1 MSDTQEASPTLNE
14 CVQEVEGVFPSDASL
29 QDAIGRLTRAG
40 FDRAALSL
48 PAANPHP
55 SNATPSAGAAD
66 PTTEDDQRQTRTL
79 GSSMAATAAAFI
91 GAGVTVATGGAAL
104 AAVAVAAGAGVAAG
118 GAFSAAHM
126 AAEGVAQDER
136 DNAAAAGQL
145 VLAAT
150 AKDPDAV
157 LKATMAMQA
166 AGASRVITVTRDGG
180 ALRA

>member
-1 MSDTQEASPTLNE
+1 
-14 CVQEVEGVFPSDASL
+14 
-29 QDAIGRLTRAG
+29 
-40 FDRAALSL
+40 
-48 PAANPHP
+48 
-55 SNATPSAGAAD
+55 
-66 PTTEDDQRQTRTL
+66 
-79 GSSMAATAAAFI
+79 
-91 GAGVTVATGGAAL
+91 
-104 AAVAVAAGAGVAAG
+104 VAAGAGVAAG